1 MKTKRFFSA
10 LFALPLAALLAA
22 SALGQVGRIEG
33 DVKKKGTGE
42 PIVDAQVEIV
52 RQDIKGSYPVKTDK
66 KGHFIHAGVPF
77 QGKYTLLVSAA
88 GYAPDAR
95 TDVRPT
101 GELLTFELMAGDGR
115 KLTMEEV
122 MKGSSS
128 SAAGAA
134 PSAKSAAEA
143 KKQQEEYEKKVKE
156 VQEKN
161 AKMQAD
167 HETMKKHFETGR
179 QLASNKDYSGAIN
192 AFNEAVKLDAEQHVI
207 HANLALAL
215 YNRAVGHINAKAT
228 DQAKTDLT
236 DSVKASTKALEVYD
250 ASVSKDPAKANDP
263 ATKKGRADYL
273 RFKADAEWLLATR
286 AGAPDQAAA
295 AVADYKTLVEMLDDP
310 AEKSKYRVKAA
321 RTLFDAGKT
330 PEAIAAFQEVLST
343 EPDNLDALYYVG
355 LAYAGEEKTFQES
368 ANMLQ
373 RFVEKAPATDSR
385 VAEAQA
391 SIQYLRDT
399 GKVTPQ
405 KGKAATPARRKS

>member
-1 MKTKRFFSA
+1 V
-10 LFALPLAALLAA
+10 FA
-22 SALGQVGRIEG
+22 QVGRIEG

-42 PIVDAQVEIV
+42 PIANAQVEIV

-77 QGKYTLLVSAA
+77 QGKYTLLISAE
-88 GYAPDAR
+88 GFAPDAR

-101 GELLTFELMAGDGR
+101 GELLVFELSPGDGR

-122 MKGSSS
+122 MKSSS
-128 SAAGAA
+128 SAAAG
-134 PSAKSAAEA
+134 PPAKSAAEA

-167 HETMKKHFETGR
+167 HEAMKKHFETGR
-179 QLASNKDYSGAIN
+179 QLASSKDYSGAIN

-207 HANLALAL
+207 YANLALAL

-228 DQAKTDLT
+228 DQAKTDLM

-263 ATKKGRADYL
+263 ATKKGRAEYL

-295 AVADYKTLVEMLDDP
+295 AVADYKTLVELLDDP

-330 PEAIAAFQEVLST
+330 PEAIAAFQEVLAT

-355 LAYAGEEKTFQES
+355 LAYAGDEKTFQDS

-373 RFVEKAPATDSR
+373 RFVDKAPATDSR

>member
-10 LFALPLAALLAA
+10 LFALPLAAVVAA
-22 SALGQVGRIEG
+22 SAFAQVGRIEG

-42 PIVDAQVEIV
+42 PIANAQVEIV

-77 QGKYTLLVSAA
+77 QGKYTLLVSAE
-88 GYAPDAR
+88 GFAPDAR

-101 GELLTFELMAGDGR
+101 GELLVFELSPGDGR

-128 SAAGAA
+128 AAAG
-134 PSAKSAAEA
+134 PPAKSAAEA

-167 HETMKKHFETGR
+167 HEAMKKHFETGR
-179 QLASNKDYSGAIN
+179 QLASSKDYSGAIN

-207 HANLALAL
+207 YANLALAL

-228 DQAKTDLT
+228 DQAKTDLM

-263 ATKKGRADYL
+263 ATKKGRAEYL

-295 AVADYKTLVEMLDDP
+295 AVADYKTLVELLDDP

-330 PEAIAAFQEVLST
+330 PEAIAAFQEVLAT

-355 LAYAGEEKTFQES
+355 LAYAGDEKTFQDS

-373 RFVEKAPATDSR
+373 RFVDKAPATDSR

>member
-10 LFALPLAALLAA
+10 LFALPLAAVVAA
-22 SALGQVGRIEG
+22 SVFAQVGRIEG

-42 PIVDAQVEIV
+42 PIANAQVEIV

-77 QGKYTLLVSAA
+77 QGKYTLLISAE
-88 GYAPDAR
+88 GFAPDAR

-101 GELLTFELMAGDGR
+101 GELLVFELSPGDGR

-122 MKGSSS
+122 MKSSS
-128 SAAGAA
+128 SAAAG
-134 PSAKSAAEA
+134 PPAKSAAEA

-167 HETMKKHFETGR
+167 HEAMKKHFETGR
-179 QLASNKDYSGAIN
+179 QLASSKDYSGAIN

-207 HANLALAL
+207 YANLALAL

-228 DQAKTDLT
+228 DQAKTDLM

-263 ATKKGRADYL
+263 ATKKGRAEYL

-295 AVADYKTLVEMLDDP
+295 AVADYKTLVELLDDP

-330 PEAIAAFQEVLST
+330 PEAIAAFQEVLAT

-355 LAYAGEEKTFQES
+355 LAYAGDEKTFQDS

-373 RFVEKAPATDSR
+373 RFVDKAPATDSR

>member
-10 LFALPLAALLAA
+10 LFALPLAAVVAA
-22 SALGQVGRIEG
+22 SAFAQVGRIEG

-42 PIVDAQVEIV
+42 PIANAQVEIV

-77 QGKYTLLVSAA
+77 QGKYTLLVSAE
-88 GYAPDAR
+88 GFAPDAR

-101 GELLTFELMAGDGR
+101 GELLVFELSPGDGR

-122 MKGSSS
+122 MKSSS
-128 SAAGAA
+128 SAAAG
-134 PSAKSAAEA
+134 PPAKSAAEA

-167 HETMKKHFETGR
+167 HEAMKKHFETGR
-179 QLASNKDYSGAIN
+179 QLASSKDYSGAIN

-207 HANLALAL
+207 YANLALAL

-228 DQAKTDLT
+228 DQAKTDLM

-263 ATKKGRADYL
+263 ATKKGRAEYL

-295 AVADYKTLVEMLDDP
+295 AVADYKTLVELIDDP

-330 PEAIAAFQEVLST
+330 PEAIAAFQEVLAT

-355 LAYAGEEKTFQES
+355 LAYAGDEKTFQDS

-373 RFVEKAPATDSR
+373 RFVDKAPATDSR